1 MIKRKRTSPAFT
13 LTEILVALAI
23 FALAATSLLGLFSL
37 GYRTDREG
45 VDEARAAVMAGSIMD
60 SLSLTPSNGM
70 LAIAT
75 GNTNGIPRLELLDPK
90 TATNRSVAYT
100 ASCEP
105 LCPLPE
111 EGVSAPVTN
120 PEVSAVATIR
130 LSRKPQLPCITVA
143 EVEIS
148 SPASAPA
155 EGRTVRR
162 FIRLIAVPP
171 HG

>member
-1 MIKRKRTSPAFT
+1 M
-13 LTEILVALAI
+13 
-23 FALAATSLLGLFSL
+23 
-37 GYRTDREG
+37 
-45 VDEARAAVMAGSIMD
+45 DETRAALIAGSIMD
-60 SLSLTPSNGM
+60 SLSLSSSNSL
-70 LAIAT
+70 LAMAT
-75 GNTNGIPRLELLDPK
+75 GITNGVPRLEFLDPK
-90 TATNRSVAYT
+90 NVTNRSVAYT

-120 PEVSAVATIR
+120 PEASAVATLR
-130 LSRKPQLPCITVA
+130 LSRKPQLPCMTVA

>member
-1 MIKRKRTSPAFT
+1 MINRKRASPAFT

-23 FALAATSLLGLFSL
+23 FALAATSLLGLFS
-37 GYRTDREG
+37 YSHRTDREG
-45 VDEARAAVMAGSIMD
+45 VDEGRAAVMAGSIMD
-60 SLSLTPSNGM
+60 SLSLSPSNGM

-75 GNTNGIPRLELLDPK
+75 GNTNGIPRMELLDPK
-90 TATNRSVAYT
+90 TTTNRSVVYT

-111 EGVSAPVTN
+111 ERVSVPVTN
-120 PEVSAVATIR
+120 PEASAVATLR
-130 LSRKPQLPCITVA
+130 LSRKPQLPCMTVA

-155 EGRTVRR
+155 EGRSVRR

>member
-1 MIKRKRTSPAFT
+1 MIIRNQRSNAFT
-13 LTEILVALAI
+13 LTEILIALGI
-23 FALAATSLLGLFSL
+23 FAMAVTGLLGLFS
-37 GYRTDREG
+37 YSHRTDREG
-45 VDEARAAVMAGSIMD
+45 MDETRAALIAGSIMD
-60 SLSLTPSNGM
+60 SLSLSSSNSL
-70 LAIAT
+70 LAMAT
-75 GNTNGIPRLELLDPK
+75 GITNGVPRLEFLDPK
-90 TATNRSVAYT
+90 NATNRSVAYT

-105 LCPLPE
+105 LRPIPE

-120 PEVSAVATIR
+120 PEASAVATLR
-130 LSRKPQLPCITVA
+130 LSRKPQLPCMTVA